1 VAALPFT
8 QQRRIDMAVPKKKTS
23 KSRKNMRRAHDFLT
37 TQSVSSCPQCK
48 SPKLPHR
55 ACPTCGT
62 YKGKEVIDLSSA
74 Q

>member
-1 VAALPFT
+1 
-8 QQRRIDMAVPKKKTS
+8 MAVPKKKTS

-37 TQSVSSCPQCK
+37 SQSVSSCPQCK